1 MKTTHLFTL
10 LLGIALL
17 AGCSGRNDAPVYCN
31 PIDLDYGWGGFKQT
45 KARAAADPV
54 IVLFKDRYYLFS
66 THDTGGYRVSDDL
79 VHWQNIAFAPE
90 IRYAAQDGGRYVAP
104 AVATDG
110 KYIYFIRLKRD
121 RAAKTTEVIRTVD
134 PDSGRWEHCGDVR
147 RVSDPT
153 LFIDNGRFFIYHG
166 LGTQQSIQC
175 FEVDPETFEE
185 IPGSERLLMP
195 IIENVDDCEGG
206 YHFGRREIYDEI
218 DARDWIGHFKWLPSP
233 EGAWTVRHGDRYYLQ
248 FATPGTISIWYADVV
263 MEAASPEGPFTV
275 SPYNLCRSKRADSS
289 AEPVTAACSKTA
301 MATGGKS
308 PRCGWAMPIRSNGG
322 WDCSPFHSTRKAA

>member
-134 PDSGRWEHCGDVR
+134 PRQR
-147 RVSDPT
+147 P
-153 LFIDNGRFFIYHG
+153 
-166 LGTQQSIQC
+166 LGAL
-175 FEVDPETFEE
+175 
-185 IPGSERLLMP
+185 R
-195 IIENVDDCEGG
+195 
-206 YHFGRREIYDEI
+206 
-218 DARDWIGHFKWLPSP
+218 
-233 EGAWTVRHGDRYYLQ
+233 
-248 FATPGTISIWYADVV
+248 
-263 MEAASPEGPFTV
+263 
-275 SPYNLCRSKRADSS
+275 
-289 AEPVTAACSKTA
+289 
-301 MATGGKS
+301 
-308 PRCGWAMPIRSNGG
+308 
-322 WDCSPFHSTRKAA
+322 

>member
-121 RAAKTTEVIRTVD
+121 RAAKTTEVIRTAD

-147 RVSDPT
+147 R
-153 LFIDNGRFFIYHG
+153 
-166 LGTQQSIQC
+166 
-175 FEVDPETFEE
+175 
-185 IPGSERLLMP
+185 
-195 IIENVDDCEGG
+195 
-206 YHFGRREIYDEI
+206 
-218 DARDWIGHFKWLPSP
+218 
-233 EGAWTVRHGDRYYLQ
+233 DR
-248 FATPGTISIWYADVV
+248 
-263 MEAASPEGPFTV
+263 
-275 SPYNLCRSKRADSS
+275 K
-289 AEPVTAACSKTA
+289 
-301 MATGGKS
+301 
-308 PRCGWAMPIRSNGG
+308 
-322 WDCSPFHSTRKAA
+322 STRLNSSHSW